1 MILIWFFVELILNT
15 DMKSLVNT
23 IFTTLV
29 SATLLMA
36 GCAQKPST
44 APQAASQVRSTVEKI
59 ESLGREFVTPGA
71 VSSTQSRVVVYRTAQ
86 GQLPGATGIFMDGR
100 YHASLESGAWSALCY
115 RTGPVEMGARQMQV
129 GSQPKDLPDSITAMS
144 LMPGQT
150 HYVRVQQSA
159 NKPVLQPVAAAQ
171 ALQELAGTRQQIH
184 TISRVEQVCQEGVA
198 PAIAPASVTERIT
211 LPADTLFAFD
221 RSDAQ
226 AMTGAGVQ
234 AIDRLLARI
243 RTDFSR
249 VDHLH
254 VIGHADPLGQPER
267 NEKLAQD
274 RAQTVRDYIV
284 SKDMSNL
291 RITTEGRGSS
301 EPVVTTCG
309 RKATPASI
317 ACNLPNRRVVVVV
330 TGQRR

>member
-1 MILIWFFVELILNT
+1 MYLVRNNLEFFVK
-15 DMKSLVNT
+15 KSVNT
-23 IFTTLV
+23 IFSALAVALV
-29 SATLLMA
+29 LLT
-36 GCAQKPST
+36 GCAQTKVS
-44 APQAASQVRSTVEKI
+44 APQEVKKELRSLAKI
-59 ESLGREFVTPGA
+59 ESLGGGFQ
-71 VSSTQSRVVVYRTAQ
+71 VSGGVSAAQSRVVFYRAAQ
-86 GQLPGATGIFMDGR
+86 SALTGATSLFLDGR
-100 YHASLESGAWSALCY
+100 YHASLEPGAWSALCY
-115 RTGPVEMGARQMQV
+115 KTGLVEMGARQMLV
-129 GSQPKDLPDSITAMS
+129 GSQPKDLPDTITAMS

-159 NKPVLQPVAAAQ
+159 DKPVLQPVAAAQ
-171 ALQELAGTRQQIH
+171 AVQELAGTRQQIH

-198 PAIAPASVTERIT
+198 PAIAPAPVTERIT

-221 RSDAQ
+221 RSDQQ
-226 AMTGAGVQ
+226 AMTGAGVK

-249 VDHLH
+249 IDHLH
-254 VIGHADPLGQPER
+254 VIGHADPLGQVDR

-284 SKDMSNL
+284 SKDLPNL

>member
-1 MILIWFFVELILNT
+1 MYLVRNNLEFFVK
-15 DMKSLVNT
+15 KSVNEIISALAVALV
-23 IFTTLV
+23 
-29 SATLLMA
+29 LLT
-36 GCAQKPST
+36 GCAQTKVS
-44 APQAASQVRSTVEKI
+44 APQEVKKELRSLAKI
-59 ESLGREFVTPGA
+59 ESLGGGFQVPGG
-71 VSSTQSRVVVYRTAQ
+71 VSAAQSRVVFYRAAQ
-86 GQLPGATGIFMDGR
+86 NALTGATSLFLDGR
-100 YHASLESGAWSALCY
+100 YHASLEPGAWSALCY
-115 RTGPVEMGARQMQV
+115 KTGLVEMGARQMLV
-129 GSQPKDLPDSITAMS
+129 GSQPKDLPDTITAMS

-159 NKPVLQPVAAAQ
+159 DKPVLQPVAAAQ
-171 ALQELAGTRQQIH
+171 AVQELAGTRQQIH

-198 PAIAPASVTERIT
+198 PAIAPAPVTERIT

-221 RSDAQ
+221 RSDQQ
-226 AMTGAGVQ
+226 AMTGAGVK

-249 VDHLH
+249 IDHLH
-254 VIGHADPLGQPER
+254 VIGHADPLGQVDR

-284 SKDMSNL
+284 SKDLPNL

>member
-1 MILIWFFVELILNT
+1 LSLSAKKRDLS
-15 DMKSLVNT
+15 MKKSINAIFSAAAVALV
-23 IFTTLV
+23 
-29 SATLLMA
+29 LLS
-36 GCAQKPST
+36 GCAQTKVS
-44 APQAASQVRSTVEKI
+44 APQEVKKELKSLAKI
-59 ESLGREFVTPGA
+59 ESLGGGFQVPGG
-71 VSSTQSRVVVYRTAQ
+71 VSAAQSRVVFYRAAQ
-86 GQLPGATGIFMDGR
+86 SALTGATSIFLDGR
-100 YHASLESGAWSALCY
+100 YHASLEPGAWSSLCY
-115 RTGPVEMGARQMQV
+115 KTGPTELGARQMQV
-129 GSQPKDLPDSITAMS
+129 GSQPKDLPDTITAMS

-159 NKPVLQPVAAAQ
+159 DKPVLQPVAAAQ

-184 TISRVEQVCQEGVA
+184 TISRVEQVCQQGGA
-198 PAIAPASVTERIT
+198 PAIAPVTERIT

-234 AIDRLLARI
+234 AIDRLMARL
-243 RTDFSR
+243 RADFAQI
-249 VDHLH
+249 DHLH
-254 VIGHADPLGQPER
+254 VIGHADPLGQSER

-284 SKDMSNL
+284 SRGMQDV
-291 RITTEGRGSS
+291 RITTEGRGSR
-301 EPVVTTCG
+301 EPVVTTCA

>member
-1 MILIWFFVELILNT
+1 
-15 DMKSLVNT
+15 MKLPINT

-29 SATLLMA
+29 AATLLIT
-36 GCAQKPST
+36 GCAQTQGT
-44 APQAASQVRSTVEKI
+44 APQALYKERSTVEKI
-59 ESLGREFVTPGA
+59 ESLGREFLVPGA
-71 VSSTQSRVVVYRTAQ
+71 VGPAQSRVVVYRTAQ
-86 GQLPGATGIFMDGR
+86 SQLPGATGVFMDGR
-100 YHASLESGAWSALCY
+100 YHASLEAGAWSSLCY
-115 RTGPVEMGARQMQV
+115 KTGPVEMGARQMQV
-129 GSQPKDLPDSITAMS
+129 GSPPKDLMDSISAVT
-144 LMPGQT
+144 LTPGQT
-150 HYVRVQQSA
+150 HYLRVQQSEQR
-159 NKPVLQPVAAAQ
+159 PVLEPVTAAQ
-171 ALQELAGTRQQIH
+171 AQKEMVGTRQQLH
-184 TISRVEQVCQEGVA
+184 TISRVAQDCQEGAA
-198 PAIAPASVTERIT
+198 PAPEPVVTERIT

-234 AIDRLLARI
+234 AIDRLLGRI

-249 VDHLH
+249 IDHLH
-254 VIGHADPLGQPER
+254 VIGHADPLGQSER

-284 SKDMSNL
+284 GKDFSNV

-301 EPVVTTCG
+301 EPVVTTCA
-309 RKATPASI
+309 RKATSASI

>member
-1 MILIWFFVELILNT
+1 
-15 DMKSLVNT
+15 
-23 IFTTLV
+23 
-29 SATLLMA
+29 
-36 GCAQKPST
+36 
-44 APQAASQVRSTVEKI
+44 
-59 ESLGREFVTPGA
+59 
-71 VSSTQSRVVVYRTAQ
+71 
-86 GQLPGATGIFMDGR
+86 MDGR
-100 YHASLESGAWSALCY
+100 YHASLEAGAWSSLCY
-115 RTGPVEMGARQMQV
+115 KTGPVEMGARQMQV
-129 GSQPKDLPDSITAMS
+129 NRAPKDLMDTISAVT
-144 LMPGQT
+144 LTPGQT
-150 HYVRVQQSA
+150 HYLRVQENSQR
-159 NKPVLQPVAAAQ
+159 PVLEPVSPTQAQ
-171 ALQELAGTRQQIH
+171 KELVGTRQQLH

-198 PAIAPASVTERIT
+198 PAIAPAPVTERIT

-284 SKDMSNL
+284 SKDMPNL

-309 RKATPASI
+309 RKATAASI

>member
-1 MILIWFFVELILNT
+1 
-15 DMKSLVNT
+15 MKKSIIT
-23 IFTTLV
+23 IFSAFAVALLLLTGCAHTKV
-29 SATLLMA
+29 SAP
-36 GCAQKPST
+36 QEVKK
-44 APQAASQVRSTVEKI
+44 APLSVAKI
-59 ESLGREFVTPGA
+59 DSLGGGFQVPGGISA
-71 VSSTQSRVVVYRTAQ
+71 AQSRVVFYRAAQ
-86 GQLPGATGIFMDGR
+86 SALTGATSIFMDGR
-100 YHASLESGAWSALCY
+100 YHASLEPGAWSALCY
-115 RTGPVEMGARQMQV
+115 KTGPVELGARQMRV
-129 GSQPKDLPDSITAMS
+129 GTQPKDLPDTITAMS

-159 NKPVLQPVAAAQ
+159 DKPVLQPVAAAQ
-171 ALQELAGTRQQIH
+171 AVQELAGTRQQMH

-198 PAIAPASVTERIT
+198 PAIAPAPVTERIT

-221 RSDAQ
+221 RSDEQ

-234 AIDRLLARI
+234 AIDRLMGRLRG
-243 RTDFSR
+243 DFAQI
-249 VDHLH
+249 DHLH

-267 NEKLAQD
+267 NEKLAQE

-284 SKDMSNL
+284 GRGLQDV
-291 RITTEGRGSS
+291 RITTEGRGSR
-301 EPVVTTCG
+301 EPVVTTCA